1 MLIIN
6 HAFLKASEFLNV
18 KVSLVSISLD
28 DIYSAMCL
36 EALQFDL
43 ESFSY
48 FVTSLYL
55 HMENFYGGK

>member
-1 MLIIN
+1 M
-6 HAFLKASEFLNV
+6 ASEFLNV